1 MTPRDDRFPDMPP
14 SVQFD
19 AAIEQALRGDAVGD
33 DVATFAR
40 FVDDARVMADRP
52 PPPPSPALTALLAG
66 SAATREATS
75 TAVPPPPRTRSLL
88 HVWPTQPISR
98 RWRPARIRL
107 RVAAVPIAGKAAA
120 VLLAVATAATAGAAA
135 GVLPEPATHFVRRAI
150 EVVTPF
156 ELPGDDDVRPGH
168 AAQRVDHPSAAGT
181 DPNATA
187 MPAAA
192 SRPAAIAADAGDA
205 HDPGVE
211 AVADPQS
218 EPPPADEASS
228 WAETYPEPDTS
239 ARPTTPNPPTS
250 SPPQSKGP
258 KKAAPPDA
266 GSPTDPGP
274 KTGHVPPGHASP
286 GAPRPGGPASG
297 GNAPLFDPDPNTDR
311 PGQPAGKGRPAR
323 PEPSGGPP
331 SNPARERPQHGPPPG
346 AGLGTGSNEEAPPS
360 GPPPAAGHRPS
371 ARGGRDHAQCGQSR
385 ADAPGPA
392 DCASGAPHDPAR
404 GPGGDTGPARA
415 VDAAVPEPPLP

>member
-40 FVDDARVMADRP
+40 FVDDVRVMADRP

-66 SAATREATS
+66 SAATREAPS
-75 TAVPPPPRTRSLL
+75 TAVLPPARTRSLL
-88 HVWPTQPISR
+88 HAPLTQPTSR
-98 RWRPARIRL
+98 RSRPARIRL
-107 RVAAVPIAGKAAA
+107 RVAALSIAGKAA

-135 GVLPEPATHFVRRAI
+135 GVLPEPATHFVRRAM

-168 AAQRVDHPSAAGT
+168 AAQRVDHPSADGT
-181 DPNATA
+181 DPDATA

-211 AVADPQS
+211 AVADPRS
-218 EPPPADEASS
+218 EPPPADVASS

-274 KTGHVPPGHASP
+274 KTGHVPPGQASP
-286 GAPRPGGPASG
+286 GAPRPGGPGSG
-297 GNAPLFDPDPNTDR
+297 GNTPLFDPAPSTGR
-311 PGQPAGKGRPAR
+311 AVQPAGKGRPASAMESSFNPARQR
-323 PEPSGGPP
+323 PQDGPP
-331 SNPARERPQHGPPPG
+331 SG
-346 AGLGTGSNEEAPPS
+346 AGPRTAANEETPPS
-360 GPPPAAGHRPS
+360 GPPSAAGDRPS
-371 ARGGRDHAQCGQSR
+371 TEGGRDHGQCGQSR
-385 ADAPGPA
+385 AGAPGPS
-392 DCASGAPHDPAR
+392 DCAPRAPHDHGR
-404 GPGGDTGPARA
+404 GPGGDTGPAGA
-415 VDAAVPEPPLP
+415 VDAPAPEPPLP